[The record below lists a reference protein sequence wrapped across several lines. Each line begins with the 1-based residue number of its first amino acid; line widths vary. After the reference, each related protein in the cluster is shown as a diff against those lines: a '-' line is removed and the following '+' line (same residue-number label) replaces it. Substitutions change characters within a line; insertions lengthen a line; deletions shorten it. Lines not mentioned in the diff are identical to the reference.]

1 MASMQFRYDGF
12 RRPEQ
17 KKMCFFMPRYRHSY
31 QQVQI
36 PEAPGTPEQVPPPAE
51 TFLPAYVHV
60 PEEGRLLSN
69 GQAPGEVRTPE
80 NIPTP
85 ENTHPPETVLSPS
98 TGPDQGPPHEKATE
112 AEASKQ
118 VSQVPKLNSPEQN
131 KSFHEEAQAHQ
142 TKAEAHQAKAH
153 AQDPGQHQVPPEQ
166 FAEVSA
172 ILIQHLANTEE
183 HLVRIKERI
192 DFAKVIL
199 DELLFKMDS
208 ISKIMEIVRANEV
221 KSASLA
227 EAQAVSYKTSK
238 DSIDEFLELL
248 QGPVF
253 QKLLRQFFVQI
264 FVGDRYGRGTNLG
277 RPT

>member
-1 MASMQFRYDGF
+1 M
-12 RRPEQ
+12 
-17 KKMCFFMPRYRHSY
+17 
-31 QQVQI
+31 
-36 PEAPGTPEQVPPPAE
+36 
-51 TFLPAYVHV
+51 
-60 PEEGRLLSN
+60 
-69 GQAPGEVRTPE
+69 
-80 NIPTP
+80 
-85 ENTHPPETVLSPS
+85 
-98 TGPDQGPPHEKATE
+98 
-112 AEASKQ
+112 
-118 VSQVPKLNSPEQN
+118 PKLNSPEQN

-253 QKLLRQFFVQI
+253 QKLLRQFFVKFSWGTGTAEERI
-264 FVGDRYGRGTNLG
+264 WGDLHRIKQERSRQRARVVIQSTEKGDAWMANAMGKSFSSTL
-277 RPT
+277 PTAKRSGKN